1 VTAPFIPP
9 PRPRWTGRL
18 RGVVTER
25 LGLKA
30 IALLLALLLWLVVT
44 ARRPTESYV
53 RVRIAPSLDSSLVLL
68 DGTSEVR
75 ALVAGRAADLVK
87 LAASPPV
94 VRRSVGGDVPDTLV
108 LDVTPADVHLPTE
121 LVDAV
126 RVLDVQ
132 PRSVT
137 HRFETRATRRVPL
150 VNDGRVVVRSDSGV
164 PASGE
169 VVFEPQAVRVT
180 GPRRLVRRLRGIRP
194 FSLSIATR
202 DTMPHVADLDTTGIG
217 VQVQPAQVKVQLRGV
232 TASVPIP
239 QADSDV
245 MARP

>member
-1 VTAPFIPP
+1 MTPLSSHPT
-9 PRPRWTGRL
+9 WSDRL

-30 IALLLALLLWLVVT
+30 IALLLAILLWLVVSS
-44 ARRPTESYV
+44 RKHTESFV
-53 RVRIAPSLDSSLVLL
+53 RVRVAPSLDSSLVLL
-68 DGTSEVR
+68 GGTTEVR

-94 VRRSVGGDVPDTLV
+94 VHRSVGGDVPDTLM

-132 PRSVT
+132 PRSVML
-137 HRFETRATRRVPL
+137 RFETRASRRVPI
-150 VNDGRVVVRSDSGV
+150 VNDGRVVVRSDSGI
-164 PASGE
+164 PSTGK
-169 VVFEPQAVRVT
+169 VVFEPEAVRVT
-180 GPRRLVRRLRGIRP
+180 GPRAMVRRLRGIRP
-194 FSLSIATR
+194 FALSIALR
-202 DTMPHVADLDTTGIG
+202 DTMPHVADLDTAGTG

-232 TASVPIP
+232 TAAAGAPRAESAIV
-239 QADSDV
+239 
-245 MARP
+245 ARP